1 MARKMPQNLDAEMSV
16 LGVCFLDDRVV
27 SKVLEEVN
35 EDMFYS
41 DANKKIFLAIKNL
54 HDAGIPIDQTTIA
67 DELDKTK
74 SMGAIGGVSYLAEVM
89 DSVVSAANL
98 DYYINII
105 KEKMIVRNLITTATD
120 IVTEAYNDS
129 DDVTGLLDN
138 AEKNILDVIRSR
150 QTTEFAPINEVLA
163 RAQEQL
169 EYLSQNHSVISGRN
183 WFL

>member
-1 MARKMPQNLDAEMSV
+1 M
-16 LGVCFLDDRVV
+16 
-27 SKVLEEVN
+27 
-35 EDMFYS
+35 
-41 DANKKIFLAIKNL
+41 KICSIVMLIKNFLAIKNL

-138 AEKNILDVIRSR
+138 AEKI
-150 QTTEFAPINEVLA
+150 F
-163 RAQEQL
+163 
-169 EYLSQNHSVISGRN
+169 
-183 WFL
+183 WM

>member
-98 DYYINII
+98 DLSPI
-105 KEKMIVRNLITTATD
+105 D
-120 IVTEAYNDS
+120 ISEPTR
-129 DDVTGLLDN
+129 LR
-138 AEKNILDVIRSR
+138 RS
-150 QTTEFAPINEVLA
+150 
-163 RAQEQL
+163 
-169 EYLSQNHSVISGRN
+169 S
-183 WFL
+183 